1 MSEGRDDDRVT
12 IATALAEI
20 KQLKTEVERIGREL
34 LKSVSQRCM
43 ESGFQDCGQCQ
54 NAQCGDNRTPGIVAL
69 IRSNE
74 RLKDEWGPEETQVL
88 RGDADNILLHSAA
101 DAIER
106 RDVEIK
112 QLEAEN
118 QRLKDSSAKAEAHI
132 KSVRAERDRLL
143 ERDMRLCV
151 LINENTPPGAQ
162 PCTVDMLEGAVKWL
176 CWELHRLL
184 TLAREFKAE
193 LYGAG
198 GRRERT

>member
-1 MSEGRDDDRVT
+1 M
-12 IATALAEI
+12 
-20 KQLKTEVERIGREL
+20 
-34 LKSVSQRCM
+34 
-43 ESGFQDCGQCQ
+43 
-54 NAQCGDNRTPGIVAL
+54 
-69 IRSNE
+69 
-74 RLKDEWGPEETQVL
+74 LKDEWGPEETQVL

-118 QRLKDSSAKAEAHI
+118 QRLTESLATGKKRRRRAIDRADKAEAELAKYKTALGGLTVGRSEYSDNPERCAAVI
-132 KSVRAERDRLL
+132 LWRLKYLSGILKKTVQRAEKAEIERARLL

-198 GRRERT
+198 GERGRT